1 MYSNLSN
8 KEGWSYIV
16 TKDDIRIGNI
26 LYYARIIP
34 QTGIYEVC
42 DLYIRTIKDGY
53 FVGVETKHDKHA
65 YLFPYDVL
73 EDHVFKDRKQ
83 AVYMVR
89 EAEKNKVNVPEPE
102 EETYYEEY

>member
-1 MYSNLSN
+1 M
-8 KEGWSYIV
+8 

-42 DLYIRTIKDGY
+42 ELYIRTIKNDY
-53 FVGVETKHDKHA
+53 FVGIDKHDKHA
-65 YLFPYDVL
+65 YLFPYNVL
-73 EDHVFKDRKQ
+73 NDTVFKERKQ
-83 AVYMVR
+83 VVYIVK
-89 EAEKNKVNVPEPE
+89 EAEKSKLNVLE